1 MPYRRIPRNRQ
12 GARENATAPT
22 PAPQIMFHCP
32 MAKAHTRRDFLS
44 AASLA
49 AAVALP
55 HGATLLHASTL
66 TASEQPA
73 DTGPHT
79 SFKLLTGLAIESLVK
94 DLQAAPG
101 SKDIVSATDQAL
113 SITVTV
119 EKKKTATEFEFHE
132 FRDHVFQVIEGTTRY
147 ELGGSP
153 RNSRQT
159 KPGEWLAPDSEA
171 CTSIALRRGDIL
183 TIPRMTPHRRIT
195 ETRVTL
201 LLISATTR

>member
-1 MPYRRIPRNRQ
+1 
-12 GARENATAPT
+12 
-22 PAPQIMFHCP
+22 MFHYP

-44 AASLA
+44 TASLA

-55 HGATLLHASTL
+55 RRVTLLHASTL
-66 TASEQPA
+66 TASEKPA
-73 DTGPHT
+73 EAGAHSP
-79 SFKLLTGLAIESLVK
+79 FKLFTGQTIESLVK

-101 SKDIVSATDQAL
+101 SKDIVSAANQAM

-119 EKKKTATEFEFHE
+119 EEKKIATEFEFHE
-132 FRDHVFQVIEGTTRY
+132 FRDHVFQVLDGSTRY

-171 CTSIALRRGDIL
+171 FTSITLRRGDIL

-195 ETRVTL
+195 EARVTL
-201 LLISATTR
+201 LLISATTH

>member
-1 MPYRRIPRNRQ
+1 
-12 GARENATAPT
+12 
-22 PAPQIMFHCP
+22 

-55 HGATLLHASTL
+55 QRFSLLHASSL
-66 TASEQPA
+66 TTSELPA
-73 DTGPHT
+73 ETGVHST
-79 SFKLLTGLAIESLVK
+79 FKLFTEQAIESLVK

-101 SKDIVSATDQAL
+101 SKDIVSATDQVI

-119 EKKKTATEFEFHE
+119 EEKKTATEFEFHE

-171 CTSIALRRGDIL
+171 FTSITLRRGDIL
-183 TIPRMTPHRRIT
+183 TISRMTPHRRIT